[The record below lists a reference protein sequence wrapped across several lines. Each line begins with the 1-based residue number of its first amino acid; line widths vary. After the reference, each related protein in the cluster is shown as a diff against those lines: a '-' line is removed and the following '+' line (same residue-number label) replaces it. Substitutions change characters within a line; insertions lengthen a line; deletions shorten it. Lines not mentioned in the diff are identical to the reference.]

1 MQAKHVILKW
11 PHIALLIATI
21 VALVAAFYPLLS
33 LAVLFVSSWLAT
45 GHAIIIA
52 CFAHGC

>member
-1 MQAKHVILKW
+1 MQAKLVTLKR
-11 PHIALLIATI
+11 PQIALLIATI
-21 VALVAAFYPLLS
+21 VALVAAFYPLLTFAIIS
-33 LAVLFVSSWLAT
+33 VSSWLAT